1 MYLEYVY
8 IYIYV
13 HILVGKEEE
22 PGLLRLLNPVKRLG
36 KPDLINIEL
45 WPRCAPDGLLF
56 KVKNMSFLCMYIF
69 FLNLMRTIVL
79 IDFSCYGLIMV

>member
-1 MYLEYVY
+1 VHICIFEY
-8 IYIYV
+8 IYIYI
-13 HILVGKEEE
+13 HIGKEEE

-56 KVKNMSFLCMYIF
+56 KVRRI
-69 FLNLMRTIVL
+69 RVVL
-79 IDFSCYGLIMV
+79 KLIGI

>member
-1 MYLEYVY
+1 MYIC
-8 IYIYV
+8 IYINYIHAYI
-13 HILVGKEEE
+13 HICMLNTTRIYIHIGKEEE

-56 KVKNMSFLCMYIF
+56 KVRRI
-69 FLNLMRTIVL
+69 RVVL
-79 IDFSCYGLIMV
+79 KLIGI